1 MHHVQSVLD
10 HTRQPQL
17 AEDVDHT
24 YDDKYALIEFLT
36 NTSIAAQMNALERL
50 GLHQEHIMQVMGWV
64 HGTSSSTTSTSNNGP
79 GSSKP
84 NRSVTLRFVAED
96 TCQFM
101 MEQEVDMN
109 VGITHDIEKT
119 TTTSTGPSSL
129 FGNTSG
135 NHTKTET
142 IKTKVITKVK
152 EYHWR

>member
-17 AEDVDHT
+17 AENVDHT

-50 GLHQEHIMQVMGWV
+50 GLHQEHIIQVMGWV
-64 HGTSSSTTSTSNNGP
+64 HGTSSSTSTSNNGP
-79 GSSKP
+79 SSKP

-119 TTTSTGPSSL
+119 TTTSTGPTGS
-129 FGNTSG
+129 TSG
-135 NHTKTET
+135 NNTKTET
-142 IKTKVITKVK
+142 IKTNVITKVK